1 MPAARYQKR
10 ERAAL
15 EAGFLNALL
24 RGRTVKAAAEEMGV
38 DRTLLYHWRK
48 ADESFAR
55 RWNLAQQ
62 TASTIPNDPLEA
74 EAERRAVH
82 GIEKPVYRGG
92 SLVGHTRE
100 YSDTMLMFLLKA
112 RYPEK
117 YDRKGSDKESAED
130 TFCAQIEGAK
140 DTLKRKLLKD
150 PEQS

>member
-24 RGRTVKAAAEEMGV
+24 RGCTVKAAAEELGL

-48 ADESFAR
+48 ADETFAE
-55 RWNLAQQ
+55 RWALAQK
-62 TASTIPNDPLEA
+62 TACSVPEDPLEA

-117 YDRKGSDKESAED
+117 YDRKGSDKETAED
-130 TFCAQIEGAK
+130 TFCAQIEAAK
-140 DTLKRKLLKD
+140 DTLKRKLLKGSKQD
-150 PEQS
+150 